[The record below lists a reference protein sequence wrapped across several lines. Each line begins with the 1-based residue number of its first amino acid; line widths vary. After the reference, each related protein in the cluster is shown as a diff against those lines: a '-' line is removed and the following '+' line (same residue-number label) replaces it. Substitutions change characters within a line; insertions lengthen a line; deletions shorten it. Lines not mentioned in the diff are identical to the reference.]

1 MPVSKTCNVLFLC
14 TGNSARSILA
24 EALIDRLGKGR
35 FRGYSAGSHPKG
47 SVHPLALELL
57 ESFGYET
64 DRFRSKGWEEFACA
78 GAPVPDFV
86 FTVCDNAAAEVC
98 PVWPGSPVTAHW
110 GVPDPAAAEG
120 DEDARRRAFLSA
132 YRMLEKR
139 IRLFTSRRI
148 EELDRLAR
156 KRKTV
161 PPKPPIIGGAPE
173 TLGTSLPRTILVVE
187 DEKEIRD
194 LLAHYLRKE
203 GFSPVV
209 APDGETAI
217 LKARKEKPDLVLLD
231 ILLPNV
237 DGLEVLR
244 AIRSDDS
251 IGRTPVVMLTAKG
264 DETDRVVGLELG
276 ADDYIP
282 KPFSP
287 REVVA
292 RIKAILR
299 RSRPGAA
306 EQEPAVLAYRE
317 LRMDVGRH
325 EVRCQGKQVVLTS
338 KEFRILHA
346 LLSSSGRVL
355 SREAILSKVWG
366 EDTHVIDRTVDVHIA
381 KLRQKIPFLV
391 KAIETVKD
399 VGYKLREG

>member
-1 MPVSKTCNVLFLC
+1 M
-14 TGNSARSILA
+14 G
-24 EALIDRLGKGR
+24 
-35 FRGYSAGSHPKG
+35 
-47 SVHPLALELL
+47 LE
-57 ESFGYET
+57 
-64 DRFRSKGWEEFACA
+64 
-78 GAPVPDFV
+78 
-86 FTVCDNAAAEVC
+86 
-98 PVWPGSPVTAHW
+98 
-110 GVPDPAAAEG
+110 
-120 DEDARRRAFLSA
+120 
-132 YRMLEKR
+132 
-139 IRLFTSRRI
+139 
-148 EELDRLAR
+148 
-156 KRKTV
+156 
-161 PPKPPIIGGAPE
+161 PE
-173 TLGTSLPRTILVVE
+173 TVETSLPRRILVVE

-194 LLAHYLRKE
+194 LLVHYLRKE
-203 GFSPVV
+203 GFSPLI

-217 LKARKEKPDLVLLD
+217 LRARKEKPDLVLLD
-231 ILLPNV
+231 ILLPKA

-244 AIRSDDS
+244 AIRSDDA

-299 RSRPGAA
+299 RSRPGA
-306 EQEPAVLAYRE
+306 QEPGPAILAYRD

-325 EVRCQGKQVVLTS
+325 EVRWQGKPVSLTS
-338 KEFRILHA
+338 KEFRILQA

-355 SREAILSKVWG
+355 SRDAILSKVWG

-399 VGYKLREG
+399 VGYKLRESDAA